1 MTSPTSSER
10 EKNPEPRSREK
21 QLPAPLCR
29 VFAWL
34 LIPELLLVLTAS
46 AMVSLSLKRLALTG
60 IAAFFLL
67 LLAACRFVPEGLLP
81 FRGKWLRRMLAGLA
95 VLGLAYAGPVALIR
109 KLCTY
114 NWTLNQVQQGI
125 ERLGTYR
132 PQARLP
138 YWLADVEL
146 PRWIAGV
153 PITVV
158 VALGALVALL
168 QFKLLWDDLG
178 EERTSAPA
186 HEP

>member
-1 MTSPTSSER
+1 MPSDGER
-10 EKNPEPRSREK
+10 ENETDPKRREK
-21 QLPAPLCR
+21 RYAVVLRRL
-29 VFAWL
+29 FAWL
-34 LIPELLLVLTAS
+34 LIPELLLVLGAS

-67 LLAACRFVPEGLLP
+67 LLAACRIVPEGLLP

-125 ERLGTYR
+125 ERLATYR

-138 YWLADVEL
+138 FWLADVDL

-153 PITVV
+153 PITLVV
-158 VALGALVALL
+158 GLGALVALL

-178 EERTSAPA
+178 EERSTVPA
-186 HEP
+186 QEL